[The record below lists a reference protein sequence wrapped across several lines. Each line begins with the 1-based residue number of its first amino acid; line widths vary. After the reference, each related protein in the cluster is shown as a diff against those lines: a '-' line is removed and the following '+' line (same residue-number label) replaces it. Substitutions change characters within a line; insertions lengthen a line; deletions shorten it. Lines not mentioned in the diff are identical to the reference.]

1 MSNLINSTKIQLVDF
16 IQNRKGTL
24 QAIVKTPSKMLVAY
38 ELDESYS
45 LDSILNNWHKGA
57 LQTLQFKP
65 KGQKS
70 WLTIFARS
78 GNKIILI
85 DNQIA
90 KSNKVG
96 TVNQLFFNTNL
107 YDQHQYQMVNATNW
121 DSYVFISNK

>member
-1 MSNLINSTKIQLVDF
+1 MTNLINTTKIQLVDF

-38 ELDESYS
+38 ELDEYYS
-45 LDSILNNWHKGA
+45 LDTILNNWHKGA

-65 KGQKS
+65 KGSKS
-70 WLTIFARS
+70 WLTVFARS
-78 GNKIILI
+78 GNKVILI

-90 KSNKVG
+90 KSIKVG
-96 TVNQLFFNTNL
+96 TVNQLFYNTNL
-107 YDQHQYQMVNATNW
+107 YDQNQYQAVNSTNW

>member
-90 KSNKVG
+90 KSIKVG